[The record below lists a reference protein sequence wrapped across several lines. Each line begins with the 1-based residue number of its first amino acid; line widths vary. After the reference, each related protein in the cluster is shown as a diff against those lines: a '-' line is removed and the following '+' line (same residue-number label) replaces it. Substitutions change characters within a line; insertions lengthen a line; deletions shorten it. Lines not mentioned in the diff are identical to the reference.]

1 VWSRRGGRGSRLRS
15 SSTLAGLVKVAGSS
29 CPHVCLLLSPV
40 SACLRLRAR
49 LCRASPRSA
58 CMVTFSFLCL
68 LQHGVVSWMGRNCD
82 DLDTINPNF
91 KGFQIINHLRNYF
104 KQITPFCFAS
114 QGGEAEA
121 RASPGGVAKRGSASP
136 LRVAKQ
142 KSVCR
147 HCDWRRRR
155 ACFAT
160 VSGDAL

>member
-1 VWSRRGGRGSRLRS
+1 LNIRGPCSVDHLE
-15 SSTLAGLVKVAGSS
+15 
-29 CPHVCLLLSPV
+29 
-40 SACLRLRAR
+40 
-49 LCRASPRSA
+49 RASASCLSWPCGPCPAAGMQRDSASKTRTRTPGTRSRFCFKTNLVPGFDPCDLSRNRA
-58 CMVTFSFLCL
+58 T
-68 LQHGVVSWMGRNCD
+68 HG

-121 RASPGGVAKRGSASP
+121 GASPGGVAKRGSASP